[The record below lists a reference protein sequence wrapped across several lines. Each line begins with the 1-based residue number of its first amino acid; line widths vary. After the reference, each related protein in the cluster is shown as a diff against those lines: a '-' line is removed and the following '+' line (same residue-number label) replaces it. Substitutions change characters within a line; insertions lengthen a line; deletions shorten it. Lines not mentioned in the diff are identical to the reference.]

1 MTKQFD
7 LMYTTTDLTE
17 KMSSKTSKDFMSK
30 DKTKFKD
37 DNTFSNFLDNA
48 NKNYTKKDTVSNTN
62 VKNDNQSLAQ
72 DKRNFQSS
80 EKSINKTETQSK
92 NNYTEK
98 DTQTV
103 NEDYKTLDNQV
114 SVTENKNF
122 KSDKTS
128 LIESKEEINL
138 KENLN
143 FISENTTNET
153 KITFADNSALYF
165 QMLNENKAELPTI
178 QNNDLNLTEQ
188 DMQSLNLA
196 LENVDNVSKEDLISD
211 LYNTDNILNAQ
222 DMQNQ
227 TSNVIEENN
236 NNSNTKIADNTIN
249 NLLTPEIKNNDKS
262 DNNFI
267 KDVKK
272 ETPNNIQYTNNT
284 NLAEE
289 KNVKTDLQNDK
300 ILSNNIDEKS
310 VNEKTLD
317 TNTDKNLN
325 ALASEV
331 KVNTKDNSNVLTSD
345 VKANIEDNSNTLTSD
360 VKTNTEDNS
369 KDITSNLKANTD
381 DNLKTLTSDV
391 KTNTED
397 NSNTLTSDVKTNT
410 EDNSKDITSNLKA
423 NTDDNLKTL
432 TSEVKVTSD
441 NNVNDLIKN
450 TIEPKIANI
459 KDNTQQITVDNNS
472 VVEQIS
478 EIKQNIETPVSKNNK
493 NLQNTGIITD
503 EQTNIKD
510 DVTGIEF
517 VQQKFTLNTQKDKQ
531 ANSDTK
537 EQAEETIEP
546 IKIKVDDNIKVV
558 QTPFAKQ
565 VQNADKAQNVNKIQ
579 KANETLAKSGIN
591 TQTLQNAD
599 AKVEDIEMSNE
610 LETSNNKFVETSQ
623 ESMLRNKLAEDL
635 NNNTQI
641 QNQVQSQ
648 TTSADDVK
656 TDFMQTQD
664 KAVKA
669 ENSQQKQ
676 PTEDLDN
683 IDILSQIRSKIDATN
698 LANSKK
704 IVIGLTP
711 ESLGKLTIQITKG
724 ENGISAHI
732 LADNQQAKELLEKD
746 LNNLKSTLQS
756 QGVNV
761 NNLSVKVSEAG
772 KSSDSN
778 NNSMFQQNDSGELG
792 QDGKNSHSEHNKENE
807 QNDRKTFDFMHKQA
821 MEQNNEEPE
830 VTNSADTLQTE
841 KTVNIKGSTG
851 KISYKL

>member
-325 ALASEV
+325 VLASEV

-381 DNLKTLTSDV
+381 DNLKTLTS
-391 KTNTED
+391 
-397 NSNTLTSDVKTNT
+397 
-410 EDNSKDITSNLKA
+410 
-423 NTDDNLKTL
+423 
-432 TSEVKVTSD
+432 EVKVTSD

-450 TIEPKIANI
+450 TIEPRIADI
-459 KDNTQQITVDNNS
+459 KDNTQQTTVDNNS

-478 EIKQNIETPVSKNNK
+478 KMKQNIETPVSKNNK

-503 EQTNIKD
+503 EQSEIKD
-510 DVTGIEF
+510 DITGIEF

-807 QNDRKTFDFMHKQA
+807 QNDRKTFDFIHKQA

-841 KTVNIKGSTG
+841 KTVNIQGSTG

>member
-62 VKNDNQSLAQ
+62 IKNDNQSLAQ

-143 FISENTTNET
+143 FISENTTDET

-289 KNVKTDLQNDK
+289 KNVKTNLQNDK

-369 KDITSNLKANTD
+369 KDITSNLKANT
-381 DNLKTLTSDV
+381 
-391 KTNTED
+391 
-397 NSNTLTSDVKTNT
+397 

-432 TSEVKVTSD
+432 TSEVKVTFD

-478 EIKQNIETPVSKNNK
+478 EIKQNIETPISKNNK

-537 EQAEETIEP
+537 EQADETIEP

-610 LETSNNKFVETSQ
+610 LETNNNKFVETSQ

-761 NNLSVKVSEAG
+761 NNLSVKVSETG

-807 QNDRKTFDFMHKQA
+807 QNDRKTFDFIHKQA

>member
-143 FISENTTNET
+143 FISENTTDET

-188 DMQSLNLA
+188 DMQSLNFA

-227 TSNVIEENN
+227 TFNVIEENN

-381 DNLKTLTSDV
+381 DNLKTLTS
-391 KTNTED
+391 
-397 NSNTLTSDVKTNT
+397 
-410 EDNSKDITSNLKA
+410 
-423 NTDDNLKTL
+423 
-432 TSEVKVTSD
+432 EVKVTFD

-450 TIEPKIANI
+450 TIEPRIADI
-459 KDNTQQITVDNNS
+459 KDNTQQAVVDNNS

-807 QNDRKTFDFMHKQA
+807 QNDRKTFDFIHKQA

>member
-143 FISENTTNET
+143 FISENTTDET

-188 DMQSLNLA
+188 DMQSLNFA

-381 DNLKTLTSDV
+381 DNLKTLTS
-391 KTNTED
+391 
-397 NSNTLTSDVKTNT
+397 
-410 EDNSKDITSNLKA
+410 
-423 NTDDNLKTL
+423 
-432 TSEVKVTSD
+432 EVKVTSD

-450 TIEPKIANI
+450 TIEPRIADI
-459 KDNTQQITVDNNS
+459 KDNTQQTTVDNNS

-478 EIKQNIETPVSKNNK
+478 EMKQNIETPVSKNNK

-503 EQTNIKD
+503 EQSEIKD
-510 DVTGIEF
+510 DITGIEF

-807 QNDRKTFDFMHKQA
+807 QNDRKTFDFIHKQA

>member
-48 NKNYTKKDTVSNTN
+48 NKNYTKKNTVSNTN

-114 SVTENKNF
+114 SVTENKDF

-143 FISENTTNET
+143 FISENTTDET

-381 DNLKTLTSDV
+381 DNLKTLTS
-391 KTNTED
+391 
-397 NSNTLTSDVKTNT
+397 
-410 EDNSKDITSNLKA
+410 
-423 NTDDNLKTL
+423 
-432 TSEVKVTSD
+432 EVKVTSD

-450 TIEPKIANI
+450 TIEPRIADI
-459 KDNTQQITVDNNS
+459 KDNTQQTTVDNNS

-478 EIKQNIETPVSKNNK
+478 EMKQNIETPVSKNNK

-503 EQTNIKD
+503 EQSEIKD
-510 DVTGIEF
+510 DITGIEF

-807 QNDRKTFDFMHKQA
+807 QNDRKTFDFIHKQA

>member
-114 SVTENKNF
+114 SVTENKDF

-143 FISENTTNET
+143 FISENTTDET

-300 ILSNNIDEKS
+300 ILSNNIDEKY

-381 DNLKTLTSDV
+381 DNLKTLTS
-391 KTNTED
+391 
-397 NSNTLTSDVKTNT
+397 
-410 EDNSKDITSNLKA
+410 
-423 NTDDNLKTL
+423 
-432 TSEVKVTSD
+432 EVKVTSD

-450 TIEPKIANI
+450 TIEPRIADI
-459 KDNTQQITVDNNS
+459 KDNTQQTTVDNNS

-478 EIKQNIETPVSKNNK
+478 EMKQNIETPVSKNNK

-503 EQTNIKD
+503 EQSEIKD
-510 DVTGIEF
+510 DITGIEF

-807 QNDRKTFDFMHKQA
+807 QNDRKTFDFIHKQA

>member
-103 NEDYKTLDNQV
+103 NEDYKTLDNKV

-143 FISENTTNET
+143 FISENTTDET

-211 LYNTDNILNAQ
+211 LYNTDNILNTQ

-272 ETPNNIQYTNNT
+272 ETPNNIQYTNNK

-369 KDITSNLKANTD
+369 N
-381 DNLKTLTSDV
+381 TLTSDV

-410 EDNSKDITSNLKA
+410 ENNSKDITSNLKA

-450 TIEPKIANI
+450 TIEPRIADI
-459 KDNTQQITVDNNS
+459 KDNTQQTTVDNNS

-478 EIKQNIETPVSKNNK
+478 EMKQNIETPVSKNNK

-503 EQTNIKD
+503 EQSEIKD
-510 DVTGIEF
+510 DITGIEF

>member
-143 FISENTTNET
+143 FISENTTDET

-310 VNEKTLD
+310 VNEKSLD

-325 ALASEV
+325 VLASEV

-381 DNLKTLTSDV
+381 DNLKTLTS
-391 KTNTED
+391 
-397 NSNTLTSDVKTNT
+397 
-410 EDNSKDITSNLKA
+410 
-423 NTDDNLKTL
+423 
-432 TSEVKVTSD
+432 EVKVTSD

-450 TIEPKIANI
+450 TIEPRIADI
-459 KDNTQQITVDNNS
+459 KDNTQQTTVDNNS

-478 EIKQNIETPVSKNNK
+478 KMKQNIETPVSKNNK

-503 EQTNIKD
+503 EQSEIKD
-510 DVTGIEF
+510 DITGIEF

-807 QNDRKTFDFMHKQA
+807 QNDRKTFDFIHKQA

-841 KTVNIKGSTG
+841 KTVNIQGSTG

>member
-143 FISENTTNET
+143 FISENTTDET

-381 DNLKTLTSDV
+381 DNLKTLTS
-391 KTNTED
+391 
-397 NSNTLTSDVKTNT
+397 
-410 EDNSKDITSNLKA
+410 
-423 NTDDNLKTL
+423 
-432 TSEVKVTSD
+432 EVKVTSD

-450 TIEPKIANI
+450 TIEPRIADI
-459 KDNTQQITVDNNS
+459 KDNTQQTTVDNNS

-478 EIKQNIETPVSKNNK
+478 EMKQNIETPVSKNNK

-510 DVTGIEF
+510 DITGIEF

-599 AKVEDIEMSNE
+599 AKVEDIEMSKE

-807 QNDRKTFDFMHKQA
+807 QNDRKTFDFIHKQA

>member
-114 SVTENKNF
+114 SVTENKDF

-143 FISENTTNET
+143 FISENTTDET

-227 TSNVIEENN
+227 TFNVIEENN

-284 NLAEE
+284 NLAED

-331 KVNTKDNSNVLTSD
+331 KVNTKDNSNVLTPD
-345 VKANIEDNSNTLTSD
+345 VKANIEDNSN
-360 VKTNTEDNS
+360 
-369 KDITSNLKANTD
+369 
-381 DNLKTLTSDV
+381 TLTSDV

-450 TIEPKIANI
+450 TIEPRIADI
-459 KDNTQQITVDNNS
+459 KDNTQQTTVDNNS

-478 EIKQNIETPVSKNNK
+478 EMKQNIETPVSKNNK

-503 EQTNIKD
+503 EQSEIKD
-510 DVTGIEF
+510 DITGIEF

-807 QNDRKTFDFMHKQA
+807 QNDRKTFDFIHKQA

>member
-48 NKNYTKKDTVSNTN
+48 NKNYTKKNTVSNTN

-128 LIESKEEINL
+128 FIESKEEINL

-143 FISENTTNET
+143 FISENTTDET

-227 TSNVIEENN
+227 TFNVIEENN

-284 NLAEE
+284 NLAED

-331 KVNTKDNSNVLTSD
+331 KVNTKDNSNVLTPD
-345 VKANIEDNSNTLTSD
+345 VKANI
-360 VKTNTEDNS
+360 
-369 KDITSNLKANTD
+369 
-381 DNLKTLTSDV
+381 
-391 KTNTED
+391 ED

-450 TIEPKIANI
+450 TIEPRIADI
-459 KDNTQQITVDNNS
+459 KDNTQQTTVDNNS

-478 EIKQNIETPVSKNNK
+478 EMKQNIETPVSKNNK

-503 EQTNIKD
+503 EQSEIKD
-510 DVTGIEF
+510 DITGIEF

-807 QNDRKTFDFMHKQA
+807 QNDRKTFDFIHKQA

>member
-143 FISENTTNET
+143 FISENTTDET

-331 KVNTKDNSNVLTSD
+331 KVNTKDNSNVLTSE
-345 VKANIEDNSNTLTSD
+345 VKANI
-360 VKTNTEDNS
+360 
-369 KDITSNLKANTD
+369 
-381 DNLKTLTSDV
+381 
-391 KTNTED
+391 ED

-450 TIEPKIANI
+450 TIEPRIADI
-459 KDNTQQITVDNNS
+459 KDNTQQTTVDNNS

-599 AKVEDIEMSNE
+599 AKVEDIEMSKE

-807 QNDRKTFDFMHKQA
+807 QNDRKTFDFIHKQA

-830 VTNSADTLQTE
+830 ITNSADTLQTE

>member
-128 LIESKEEINL
+128 FIESKEEINL

-143 FISENTTNET
+143 FISENTTDET

-227 TSNVIEENN
+227 TFNVIEENN

-284 NLAEE
+284 NLAED

-331 KVNTKDNSNVLTSD
+331 KVNTKDNSNVLTPD
-345 VKANIEDNSNTLTSD
+345 VKANI
-360 VKTNTEDNS
+360 
-369 KDITSNLKANTD
+369 
-381 DNLKTLTSDV
+381 
-391 KTNTED
+391 ED

-450 TIEPKIANI
+450 TIEPRIADI
-459 KDNTQQITVDNNS
+459 KDNTQQTTVDNNS

-478 EIKQNIETPVSKNNK
+478 EMKQNIETPVSKNNK

-510 DVTGIEF
+510 DITGIEF

-807 QNDRKTFDFMHKQA
+807 QNDRKTFDFIHKQA

>member
-103 NEDYKTLDNQV
+103 NEDYKTLDNKV

-143 FISENTTNET
+143 FISENTTDET

-211 LYNTDNILNAQ
+211 LYNTDNILNTQ

-360 VKTNTEDNS
+360 VKTNTEDNP

-381 DNLKTLTSDV
+381 DNLK
-391 KTNTED
+391 
-397 NSNTLTSDVKTNT
+397 TLTSDVKTNT

-450 TIEPKIANI
+450 TIEPRIADI
-459 KDNTQQITVDNNS
+459 KDNTQQTTVDNNS

-478 EIKQNIETPVSKNNK
+478 EMKQNIETPVSKNNK

-599 AKVEDIEMSNE
+599 AKVEDIEMSKE

-807 QNDRKTFDFMHKQA
+807 QNDRKTFDFIHKQA

>member
-48 NKNYTKKDTVSNTN
+48 NKNYTKKNTVSNTN

-128 LIESKEEINL
+128 FIESKEEINL

-143 FISENTTNET
+143 FISENTTDET

-227 TSNVIEENN
+227 TFNVIEENN

-284 NLAEE
+284 NLAED

-331 KVNTKDNSNVLTSD
+331 KVNTKDNSNVLTPD
-345 VKANIEDNSNTLTSD
+345 VKANIEDNSN
-360 VKTNTEDNS
+360 
-369 KDITSNLKANTD
+369 
-381 DNLKTLTSDV
+381 TLTSDV

-450 TIEPKIANI
+450 TIEPRIADI
-459 KDNTQQITVDNNS
+459 KDNTQQTTVDNNS

-478 EIKQNIETPVSKNNK
+478 EMKQNIETPVSKNNK

-503 EQTNIKD
+503 EQSEIKD
-510 DVTGIEF
+510 DITGIEF

-807 QNDRKTFDFMHKQA
+807 QNDRKTFDFIHKQA

>member
-1 MTKQFD
+1 
-7 LMYTTTDLTE
+7 
-17 KMSSKTSKDFMSK
+17 
-30 DKTKFKD
+30 
-37 DNTFSNFLDNA
+37 
-48 NKNYTKKDTVSNTN
+48 
-62 VKNDNQSLAQ
+62 
-72 DKRNFQSS
+72 
-80 EKSINKTETQSK
+80 
-92 NNYTEK
+92 
-98 DTQTV
+98 
-103 NEDYKTLDNQV
+103 
-114 SVTENKNF
+114 
-122 KSDKTS
+122 
-128 LIESKEEINL
+128 
-138 KENLN
+138 
-143 FISENTTNET
+143 
-153 KITFADNSALYF
+153 
-165 QMLNENKAELPTI
+165 MLNENKAELPTI

-284 NLAEE
+284 NLAED

-331 KVNTKDNSNVLTSD
+331 KVNTKDNSNVLTPD
-345 VKANIEDNSNTLTSD
+345 VKANI
-360 VKTNTEDNS
+360 
-369 KDITSNLKANTD
+369 
-381 DNLKTLTSDV
+381 
-391 KTNTED
+391 ED

-450 TIEPKIANI
+450 TIEPRIADI
-459 KDNTQQITVDNNS
+459 KDNTQQTTVDNNS

-478 EIKQNIETPVSKNNK
+478 EMKQNIETPVSKNNK

-503 EQTNIKD
+503 EQSEIKD
-510 DVTGIEF
+510 DITGIEF

-807 QNDRKTFDFMHKQA
+807 QNDRKTFDFIHKQA

>member
-1 MTKQFD
+1 
-7 LMYTTTDLTE
+7 
-17 KMSSKTSKDFMSK
+17 
-30 DKTKFKD
+30 
-37 DNTFSNFLDNA
+37 
-48 NKNYTKKDTVSNTN
+48 
-62 VKNDNQSLAQ
+62 
-72 DKRNFQSS
+72 
-80 EKSINKTETQSK
+80 
-92 NNYTEK
+92 
-98 DTQTV
+98 
-103 NEDYKTLDNQV
+103 
-114 SVTENKNF
+114 
-122 KSDKTS
+122 
-128 LIESKEEINL
+128 
-138 KENLN
+138 
-143 FISENTTNET
+143 
-153 KITFADNSALYF
+153 
-165 QMLNENKAELPTI
+165 MLNENKAELPTI

-188 DMQSLNLA
+188 DMQSLNFA

-381 DNLKTLTSDV
+381 DNLKTLTS
-391 KTNTED
+391 
-397 NSNTLTSDVKTNT
+397 
-410 EDNSKDITSNLKA
+410 
-423 NTDDNLKTL
+423 
-432 TSEVKVTSD
+432 EVKVTFD

-450 TIEPKIANI
+450 TIEPRIADI
-459 KDNTQQITVDNNS
+459 KDNTQQAVVDNNS

-807 QNDRKTFDFMHKQA
+807 QNDRKTFDFIHKQA

>member
-114 SVTENKNF
+114 SVTENKDF

-143 FISENTTNET
+143 FISENTTDET

-227 TSNVIEENN
+227 TFNVIEENN

-284 NLAEE
+284 NLAED

-381 DNLKTLTSDV
+381 DNLKTLTS
-391 KTNTED
+391 
-397 NSNTLTSDVKTNT
+397 
-410 EDNSKDITSNLKA
+410 
-423 NTDDNLKTL
+423 
-432 TSEVKVTSD
+432 EVKVTSD

-450 TIEPKIANI
+450 TIEPRIADI
-459 KDNTQQITVDNNS
+459 KDNTQQTTVDNNS

-478 EIKQNIETPVSKNNK
+478 EMKQNIETPVSKNNK

-503 EQTNIKD
+503 EQSEIKD
-510 DVTGIEF
+510 DITGIEF

-807 QNDRKTFDFMHKQA
+807 QNDRKTFDFIHKQA

>member
-114 SVTENKNF
+114 SVTENKDF

-143 FISENTTNET
+143 FISENTTDET

-284 NLAEE
+284 NLAED

-331 KVNTKDNSNVLTSD
+331 KVNTKDNSNVLTPD
-345 VKANIEDNSNTLTSD
+345 VKANI
-360 VKTNTEDNS
+360 
-369 KDITSNLKANTD
+369 
-381 DNLKTLTSDV
+381 
-391 KTNTED
+391 ED

-450 TIEPKIANI
+450 TIEPRIADI
-459 KDNTQQITVDNNS
+459 KDNTQQTTVDNNS

-478 EIKQNIETPVSKNNK
+478 EMKQNIETPVSKNNK

-503 EQTNIKD
+503 EQSEIKD
-510 DVTGIEF
+510 DITGIEF

-807 QNDRKTFDFMHKQA
+807 QNDRKTFDFIHKQA

>member
-114 SVTENKNF
+114 SVTENKDF

-143 FISENTTNET
+143 FISENTTDET

-227 TSNVIEENN
+227 TFNVIEENN

-284 NLAEE
+284 NLAED

-300 ILSNNIDEKS
+300 ILSNNIDEKY

-381 DNLKTLTSDV
+381 DNLKTLTS
-391 KTNTED
+391 
-397 NSNTLTSDVKTNT
+397 
-410 EDNSKDITSNLKA
+410 
-423 NTDDNLKTL
+423 
-432 TSEVKVTSD
+432 EVKVTSD

-450 TIEPKIANI
+450 TIEPRIADI
-459 KDNTQQITVDNNS
+459 KDNTQQTTVDNNS

-478 EIKQNIETPVSKNNK
+478 EMKQNIETPVSKNNK

-503 EQTNIKD
+503 EQSEIKD
-510 DVTGIEF
+510 DITGIEF

-807 QNDRKTFDFMHKQA
+807 QNDRKTFDFIHKQA

>member
-143 FISENTTNET
+143 FISENTTDET

-284 NLAEE
+284 NLAED

-381 DNLKTLTSDV
+381 DNLKTLTS
-391 KTNTED
+391 
-397 NSNTLTSDVKTNT
+397 
-410 EDNSKDITSNLKA
+410 
-423 NTDDNLKTL
+423 
-432 TSEVKVTSD
+432 EVKVTFD

-450 TIEPKIANI
+450 TIEPRIADI
-459 KDNTQQITVDNNS
+459 KDNTQQTTVDNNS

-478 EIKQNIETPVSKNNK
+478 EMKQNIETPVSKNNK

-503 EQTNIKD
+503 EQSEIKD
-510 DVTGIEF
+510 DITGIEF

-807 QNDRKTFDFMHKQA
+807 QNDRKTFDFIHKQA

>member
-128 LIESKEEINL
+128 FIESKEEINL

-143 FISENTTNET
+143 FISENTTDET

-227 TSNVIEENN
+227 TFNVIEENN

-284 NLAEE
+284 NLAED

-331 KVNTKDNSNVLTSD
+331 KVNTKDNSNVLTPD
-345 VKANIEDNSNTLTSD
+345 VKANIEDNSN
-360 VKTNTEDNS
+360 
-369 KDITSNLKANTD
+369 
-381 DNLKTLTSDV
+381 TLTSDV

-450 TIEPKIANI
+450 TIEPRIADI
-459 KDNTQQITVDNNS
+459 KDNTQQTTVDNNS

-478 EIKQNIETPVSKNNK
+478 EMKQNIETPVSKNNK

-503 EQTNIKD
+503 EQSEIKD
-510 DVTGIEF
+510 DITGIEF

-807 QNDRKTFDFMHKQA
+807 QNDRKTFDFIHKQA

>member
-143 FISENTTNET
+143 FISENTTDET

-227 TSNVIEENN
+227 TSNVIEENT

-272 ETPNNIQYTNNT
+272 ETPNNIQYTNDT

-381 DNLKTLTSDV
+381 DNLKTLTS
-391 KTNTED
+391 
-397 NSNTLTSDVKTNT
+397 
-410 EDNSKDITSNLKA
+410 
-423 NTDDNLKTL
+423 
-432 TSEVKVTSD
+432 EVKVTSD

-450 TIEPKIANI
+450 TIEPRIADI
-459 KDNTQQITVDNNS
+459 KDNTQQTTVDNNS

-478 EIKQNIETPVSKNNK
+478 EMKQNIETPVSKNNK

-503 EQTNIKD
+503 EQSEIKD
-510 DVTGIEF
+510 DITGIEF

-599 AKVEDIEMSNE
+599 AKVEDIEMSKE

-807 QNDRKTFDFMHKQA
+807 QNDRKTFDFIHKQA

>member
-98 DTQTV
+98 DKQTV

-114 SVTENKNF
+114 SVTENKDF

-143 FISENTTNET
+143 FISENTTDET

-227 TSNVIEENN
+227 TFNVIEENN

-284 NLAEE
+284 NLAED

-331 KVNTKDNSNVLTSD
+331 KVNTKDNSNVLTPD
-345 VKANIEDNSNTLTSD
+345 VKANI
-360 VKTNTEDNS
+360 
-369 KDITSNLKANTD
+369 
-381 DNLKTLTSDV
+381 
-391 KTNTED
+391 ED

-450 TIEPKIANI
+450 TIEPRIADI
-459 KDNTQQITVDNNS
+459 KDNTQQTTVDNNS

-478 EIKQNIETPVSKNNK
+478 EMKQNIETPVSKNNK

-503 EQTNIKD
+503 EQSEIKD
-510 DVTGIEF
+510 DITGIEF

-807 QNDRKTFDFMHKQA
+807 QNDRKTFDFIHKQA

>member
-143 FISENTTNET
+143 FISENTTDET

-188 DMQSLNLA
+188 DMQSLNFA

-381 DNLKTLTSDV
+381 DNLKTLTS
-391 KTNTED
+391 
-397 NSNTLTSDVKTNT
+397 
-410 EDNSKDITSNLKA
+410 
-423 NTDDNLKTL
+423 
-432 TSEVKVTSD
+432 EVKVTFD

-450 TIEPKIANI
+450 TIEPRIADI
-459 KDNTQQITVDNNS
+459 KDNTQQAVVDNNS

-807 QNDRKTFDFMHKQA
+807 QNDRKTFDFIHKQA

>member
-128 LIESKEEINL
+128 FIESKEEINL

-143 FISENTTNET
+143 FISENTTDET

-227 TSNVIEENN
+227 TFNVIEENN

-284 NLAEE
+284 NLAED

-300 ILSNNIDEKS
+300 ILSNNIDEKY

-381 DNLKTLTSDV
+381 DNLKTLTS
-391 KTNTED
+391 
-397 NSNTLTSDVKTNT
+397 
-410 EDNSKDITSNLKA
+410 
-423 NTDDNLKTL
+423 
-432 TSEVKVTSD
+432 EVKVTSD

-450 TIEPKIANI
+450 TIEPRIADI
-459 KDNTQQITVDNNS
+459 KDNTQQTTVDNNS

-478 EIKQNIETPVSKNNK
+478 EMKQNIETPVSKNNK

-503 EQTNIKD
+503 EQSEIKD
-510 DVTGIEF
+510 DITGIEF

-807 QNDRKTFDFMHKQA
+807 QNDRKTFDFIHKQA

>member
-114 SVTENKNF
+114 SVTENKDF

-143 FISENTTNET
+143 FISENTTDET

-227 TSNVIEENN
+227 TFNVIEENN

-284 NLAEE
+284 NLAED

-331 KVNTKDNSNVLTSD
+331 KVNTKDNSNVLTPD
-345 VKANIEDNSNTLTSD
+345 VKANI
-360 VKTNTEDNS
+360 
-369 KDITSNLKANTD
+369 
-381 DNLKTLTSDV
+381 
-391 KTNTED
+391 ED

-450 TIEPKIANI
+450 TIEPRIADI
-459 KDNTQQITVDNNS
+459 KDNTQQTTVDNNS

-478 EIKQNIETPVSKNNK
+478 EMKQNIETPVSKNNK

-503 EQTNIKD
+503 EQSEIKD
-510 DVTGIEF
+510 DITGIEF

-807 QNDRKTFDFMHKQA
+807 QNDRKTFDFIHKQA

>member
-143 FISENTTNET
+143 FISENTTDET

-227 TSNVIEENN
+227 TFNVIEENN

-284 NLAEE
+284 NLAED

-300 ILSNNIDEKS
+300 ILSNNIDEKY

-381 DNLKTLTSDV
+381 DNLKTLTS
-391 KTNTED
+391 
-397 NSNTLTSDVKTNT
+397 
-410 EDNSKDITSNLKA
+410 
-423 NTDDNLKTL
+423 
-432 TSEVKVTSD
+432 EVKVTFD

-450 TIEPKIANI
+450 TIEPRIADI
-459 KDNTQQITVDNNS
+459 KDNTQQTTVDNNS

-478 EIKQNIETPVSKNNK
+478 EMKQNIETPVSKNNK

-503 EQTNIKD
+503 EQSEIKD
-510 DVTGIEF
+510 DITGIEF

-807 QNDRKTFDFMHKQA
+807 QNDRKTFDFIHKQA

>member
-114 SVTENKNF
+114 SVTENKDF

-143 FISENTTNET
+143 FISENTTDET

-211 LYNTDNILNAQ
+211 LYNTDNVLNAQ

-331 KVNTKDNSNVLTSD
+331 KVNTKDNSNVLTSE
-345 VKANIEDNSNTLTSD
+345 VKANI
-360 VKTNTEDNS
+360 
-369 KDITSNLKANTD
+369 
-381 DNLKTLTSDV
+381 
-391 KTNTED
+391 ED

-450 TIEPKIANI
+450 TIEPRIADI
-459 KDNTQQITVDNNS
+459 KDNTQQTTVDNNS

-478 EIKQNIETPVSKNNK
+478 EMKQNIETPVSKNNK

-503 EQTNIKD
+503 EQSEIKD
-510 DVTGIEF
+510 DITGIEF

-778 NNSMFQQNDSGELG
+778 NNSMFQQNDSGELE

-807 QNDRKTFDFMHKQA
+807 QNDRKTFDFIHKQA

>member
-48 NKNYTKKDTVSNTN
+48 NKNYTKKNTVSNTN

-114 SVTENKNF
+114 SVTENKDF

-143 FISENTTNET
+143 FISENTTDET

-227 TSNVIEENN
+227 TFNVIEENN

-284 NLAEE
+284 NLAED

-331 KVNTKDNSNVLTSD
+331 KVNTKDNSNVLTPD
-345 VKANIEDNSNTLTSD
+345 VKANI
-360 VKTNTEDNS
+360 
-369 KDITSNLKANTD
+369 
-381 DNLKTLTSDV
+381 
-391 KTNTED
+391 ED

-450 TIEPKIANI
+450 TIEPRIADI
-459 KDNTQQITVDNNS
+459 KDNTQQTTVDNNS

-478 EIKQNIETPVSKNNK
+478 EMKQNIETPVSKNNK

-503 EQTNIKD
+503 EQSEIKD
-510 DVTGIEF
+510 DITGIEF

-807 QNDRKTFDFMHKQA
+807 QNDRKTFDFIHKQA

>member
-48 NKNYTKKDTVSNTN
+48 NKNYTKKNTVSNTN

-114 SVTENKNF
+114 SVTENKDF

-143 FISENTTNET
+143 FISENTTDET

-331 KVNTKDNSNVLTSD
+331 KVNTKDNSNVLTPD
-345 VKANIEDNSNTLTSD
+345 VKANI
-360 VKTNTEDNS
+360 
-369 KDITSNLKANTD
+369 
-381 DNLKTLTSDV
+381 
-391 KTNTED
+391 ED

-450 TIEPKIANI
+450 TIEPRIADI
-459 KDNTQQITVDNNS
+459 KDNTQQTTVDNNS

-478 EIKQNIETPVSKNNK
+478 EMKQNIETPVSKNNK

-503 EQTNIKD
+503 EQSEIKD
-510 DVTGIEF
+510 DITGIEF

-807 QNDRKTFDFMHKQA
+807 QNDRKTFDFIHKQA

>member
-345 VKANIEDNSNTLTSD
+345 VKANI
-360 VKTNTEDNS
+360 
-369 KDITSNLKANTD
+369 
-381 DNLKTLTSDV
+381 
-391 KTNTED
+391 ED

>member
-1 MTKQFD
+1 
-7 LMYTTTDLTE
+7 
-17 KMSSKTSKDFMSK
+17 
-30 DKTKFKD
+30 
-37 DNTFSNFLDNA
+37 
-48 NKNYTKKDTVSNTN
+48 
-62 VKNDNQSLAQ
+62 
-72 DKRNFQSS
+72 
-80 EKSINKTETQSK
+80 
-92 NNYTEK
+92 
-98 DTQTV
+98 
-103 NEDYKTLDNQV
+103 
-114 SVTENKNF
+114 
-122 KSDKTS
+122 
-128 LIESKEEINL
+128 
-138 KENLN
+138 
-143 FISENTTNET
+143 
-153 KITFADNSALYF
+153 
-165 QMLNENKAELPTI
+165 
-178 QNNDLNLTEQ
+178 
-188 DMQSLNLA
+188 MQSLNLA

-227 TSNVIEENN
+227 TFNVIEENN

-284 NLAEE
+284 NLAED

-331 KVNTKDNSNVLTSD
+331 KVNTKDNSNVLTPD
-345 VKANIEDNSNTLTSD
+345 VKANI
-360 VKTNTEDNS
+360 
-369 KDITSNLKANTD
+369 
-381 DNLKTLTSDV
+381 
-391 KTNTED
+391 ED

-450 TIEPKIANI
+450 TIEPRIADI
-459 KDNTQQITVDNNS
+459 KDNTQQTTVDNNS

-478 EIKQNIETPVSKNNK
+478 EMKQNIETPVSKNNK

-510 DVTGIEF
+510 DITGIEF

-807 QNDRKTFDFMHKQA
+807 QNDRKTFDFIHKQA

>member
-128 LIESKEEINL
+128 FIESKEEINL

-143 FISENTTNET
+143 FISENTTDET

-227 TSNVIEENN
+227 TFNVIEENN

-284 NLAEE
+284 NLAED

-331 KVNTKDNSNVLTSD
+331 KVNTKDNSNVLTPD
-345 VKANIEDNSNTLTSD
+345 VKANI
-360 VKTNTEDNS
+360 
-369 KDITSNLKANTD
+369 
-381 DNLKTLTSDV
+381 
-391 KTNTED
+391 ED

-450 TIEPKIANI
+450 TIEPRIADI
-459 KDNTQQITVDNNS
+459 KDNTQQTTVDNNS

-478 EIKQNIETPVSKNNK
+478 EMKQNIETPVSKNNK

-503 EQTNIKD
+503 EQSEIKD
-510 DVTGIEF
+510 DITGIEF

-807 QNDRKTFDFMHKQA
+807 QNDRKTFDFIHKQA

>member
-143 FISENTTNET
+143 FISENTTDET

-284 NLAEE
+284 NLAED

-300 ILSNNIDEKS
+300 ILSNNIDEKY

-381 DNLKTLTSDV
+381 DNLKTLTS
-391 KTNTED
+391 
-397 NSNTLTSDVKTNT
+397 
-410 EDNSKDITSNLKA
+410 
-423 NTDDNLKTL
+423 
-432 TSEVKVTSD
+432 EVKVTFD

-450 TIEPKIANI
+450 TIEPRIADI
-459 KDNTQQITVDNNS
+459 KDNTQQTTVDNNS

-478 EIKQNIETPVSKNNK
+478 EMKQNIETPVSKNNK

-503 EQTNIKD
+503 EQSEIKD
-510 DVTGIEF
+510 DITGIEF

-807 QNDRKTFDFMHKQA
+807 QNDRKTFDFIHKQA

>member
-114 SVTENKNF
+114 SVTENKDF

-143 FISENTTNET
+143 FISENTTDET

-211 LYNTDNILNAQ
+211 LYNTDNVLNAQ

-381 DNLKTLTSDV
+381 DNLKTLTS
-391 KTNTED
+391 
-397 NSNTLTSDVKTNT
+397 
-410 EDNSKDITSNLKA
+410 
-423 NTDDNLKTL
+423 
-432 TSEVKVTSD
+432 EVKVTSD

-450 TIEPKIANI
+450 TIEPRIADI
-459 KDNTQQITVDNNS
+459 KDNTQQTTVDNNS

-478 EIKQNIETPVSKNNK
+478 EMKQNIETPVSKNNK

-503 EQTNIKD
+503 EQSEIKD
-510 DVTGIEF
+510 DITGIEF

-778 NNSMFQQNDSGELG
+778 NNSMFQQNDSGELE

-807 QNDRKTFDFMHKQA
+807 QNDRKTFDFIHKQA

>member
-1 MTKQFD
+1 
-7 LMYTTTDLTE
+7 
-17 KMSSKTSKDFMSK
+17 
-30 DKTKFKD
+30 
-37 DNTFSNFLDNA
+37 
-48 NKNYTKKDTVSNTN
+48 
-62 VKNDNQSLAQ
+62 
-72 DKRNFQSS
+72 
-80 EKSINKTETQSK
+80 
-92 NNYTEK
+92 
-98 DTQTV
+98 
-103 NEDYKTLDNQV
+103 
-114 SVTENKNF
+114 
-122 KSDKTS
+122 
-128 LIESKEEINL
+128 
-138 KENLN
+138 
-143 FISENTTNET
+143 
-153 KITFADNSALYF
+153 
-165 QMLNENKAELPTI
+165 MLNENKAELPTI

-227 TSNVIEENN
+227 TFNVIEENN

-284 NLAEE
+284 NLAED

-300 ILSNNIDEKS
+300 ILSNNIDEKY

-331 KVNTKDNSNVLTSD
+331 KVNTKDNSNVLTPD
-345 VKANIEDNSNTLTSD
+345 VKANI
-360 VKTNTEDNS
+360 
-369 KDITSNLKANTD
+369 
-381 DNLKTLTSDV
+381 
-391 KTNTED
+391 ED

-450 TIEPKIANI
+450 TIEPRIADI
-459 KDNTQQITVDNNS
+459 KDNTQQTTVDNNS

-478 EIKQNIETPVSKNNK
+478 EMKQNIETPVSKNNK

-503 EQTNIKD
+503 EQSEIKD
-510 DVTGIEF
+510 DITGIEF

-807 QNDRKTFDFMHKQA
+807 QNDRKTFDFIHKQA

>member
-48 NKNYTKKDTVSNTN
+48 NKNYTKKNTVSNTN

-128 LIESKEEINL
+128 FIESKEEINL

-143 FISENTTNET
+143 FISENTTDET

-227 TSNVIEENN
+227 TFNVIEENN

-284 NLAEE
+284 NLAED

-300 ILSNNIDEKS
+300 ILSNNIDEKY

-331 KVNTKDNSNVLTSD
+331 KVNTKDNSNVLTPD
-345 VKANIEDNSNTLTSD
+345 VKANIEDNSN
-360 VKTNTEDNS
+360 
-369 KDITSNLKANTD
+369 
-381 DNLKTLTSDV
+381 TLTSDV

-450 TIEPKIANI
+450 TIEPRIADI
-459 KDNTQQITVDNNS
+459 KDNTQQTTVDNNS

-478 EIKQNIETPVSKNNK
+478 EMKQNIETPVSKNNK

-503 EQTNIKD
+503 EQSEIKD
-510 DVTGIEF
+510 DITGIEF

-807 QNDRKTFDFMHKQA
+807 QNDRKTFDFIHKQA

>member
-37 DNTFSNFLDNA
+37 DNTFSNF
-48 NKNYTKKDTVSNTN
+48 
-62 VKNDNQSLAQ
+62 DNQSLAQ

-114 SVTENKNF
+114 SVTENKDF

-143 FISENTTNET
+143 FISENTTDET

-227 TSNVIEENN
+227 TFNVIEENN

-284 NLAEE
+284 NLAED

-331 KVNTKDNSNVLTSD
+331 KVNTKDNSNVLTPD
-345 VKANIEDNSNTLTSD
+345 VKANI
-360 VKTNTEDNS
+360 
-369 KDITSNLKANTD
+369 
-381 DNLKTLTSDV
+381 
-391 KTNTED
+391 ED

-450 TIEPKIANI
+450 TIEPRIADI
-459 KDNTQQITVDNNS
+459 KDNTQQTTVDNNS

-478 EIKQNIETPVSKNNK
+478 EMKQNIETPVSKNNK

-503 EQTNIKD
+503 EQSEIKD
-510 DVTGIEF
+510 DITGIEF

-807 QNDRKTFDFMHKQA
+807 QNDRKTFDFIHKQA